1 MRIVDLKDIS
11 LKPNDYSN
19 PNYLGS
25 QFRKKRFL
33 FFEEK
38 LKLLNKPVTIL
49 DIGGTVRFWTDEN
62 YQHKDVFITI
72 INLRP
77 EESPHP
83 NIRAMIGNAC
93 DLSMFEDGAF
103 DITFSNSLIEHL
115 YSKDNQIKMAK
126 EAMRV
131 GKNFF
136 IQTPNRYFPIEP
148 HFKFPFFQFLPKGL
162 KIFLQ
167 TRTSLINGVMYDKEY
182 AQDIVN
188 EIRLLSKGEMKE
200 LFPKSKLWV
209 ERFMGMAKSFV
220 AYSFQAS
227 KSTSV

>member
-1 MRIVDLKDIS
+1 MKIVDLKDIS

-33 FFEEK
+33 FFEEQI
-38 LKLLNKPVTIL
+38 KLLNKPVTIV

-77 EESPHP
+77 EESTYP
-83 NIRAMIGNAC
+83 NIKVLAGNAC
-93 DLSMFEDGAF
+93 DLSMFEDKTF
-103 DITFSNSLIEHL
+103 DIAFSNSLIEHL
-115 YSKDNQIKMAK
+115 YSKENQIKMAR
-126 EAMRV
+126 EAMRI
-131 GKNFF
+131 GKSFF

-148 HFKFPFFQFLPKGL
+148 HFKFPFFQFLPKAL

-167 TRTSLINGVMYDKEY
+167 TKTSLINGVTYDKEY
-182 AQDIVN
+182 ARNIVN
-188 EIRLLSKGEMKE
+188 EIRLLSKKDMHE
-200 LFPKSKLWV
+200 LFPKSNLLI
-209 ERFMGMAKSFV
+209 ERF
-220 AYSFQAS
+220 
-227 KSTSV
+227 